1 MNIRRIPANL
11 AGILFYKLNI
21 MKRIIILTGM
31 TILLFSCER
40 FGNEDKKQDQ
50 EERIVCIAKQYSEI
64 VCALNAQQDIV
75 AVDVSSTYPAEL
87 KKLPTVGYHRALSAE
102 AILAMNPTLI
112 LQDNNI
118 GPEHVVKQLNDLKIP
133 MKNFGKYQNTIDG
146 TDSLIREMGA
156 YFHREKQAD
165 SLCEK
170 LDSDMKNALAN
181 AAQYKDS
188 VKVLIIHFGQ
198 ASNNYLVMTK
208 KSTAAKMIEWAGGK
222 MAVNDEKGMKQLS
235 PEIVAASDPDVILLT
250 DFGYDRLDG
259 SLEKIKELPGV
270 ASTKAFK
277 GNRIF
282 RVEEHDVVYLGP
294 RTGQNVLLIQQLI
307 HQNGQSK

>member
-1 MNIRRIPANL
+1 MKKLFALFIFS
-11 AGILFYKLNI
+11 ILF
-21 MKRIIILTGM
+21 
-31 TILLFSCER
+31 FSCGR
-40 FGNEDKKQDQ
+40 FGNEDKK
-50 EERIVCIAKQYSEI
+50 EEQKVRIVCIAKQYSEI
-64 VCALNAQQDIV
+64 ACALSAQQDIV

-102 AILAMNPTLI
+102 AILAMKPTLI

-133 MKNFGKYQNTIDG
+133 MMNFSKHQNTIAG

-165 SLCEK
+165 SLCK
-170 LDSDMKNALAN
+170 ILDSDMNKALASKE
-181 AAQYKDS
+181 QYKDS
-188 VKVLIIHFGQ
+188 VRVLVIHFGQ
-198 ASNNYLVMTK
+198 ANNHYLVMTK

-250 DFGYDRLDG
+250 DFGYDRLGG
-259 SLEKIKELPGV
+259 SSEKIKELPGV
-270 ASTKAFK
+270 SSTKAFK
-277 GNRIF
+277 NNRIF
-282 RVEEHDVVYLGP
+282 RVEEHDMVYLGP
-294 RTGQNVLLIQQLI
+294 RTGQNVLLIQKLI
-307 HQNGQSK
+307 HQNGQFK